1 MAASHR
7 RNERQPQQHRRRHK
21 LERRGFGHCIDPD
34 CPGQPSPEPTH
45 RAASFSAGRNRRLG
59 GAAQLNRQAERR
71 QRQAGDLG
79 RTRCFDSRDQGR
91 STGQPNDRLNEEHQR
106 FFEKD
111 RRHHL
116 GDRRHHIPD
125 RHTCA
130 ERRGRSSA
138 CRRTGPRLR
147 GAGCPSAQ
155 SGWSLG
161 LRGQADR
168 KPDQRERRACRAGH
182 GSGQPSRCD
191 DDTDRQLDPASDRH
205 MAKSAPP
212 AASRKPASLG
222 LVRRSAGWTRRRSRT
237 RPSCWSEC
245 STAHSSIATGFG
257 LWFATANLFRC
268 SRCGSAGR
276 SLEFVLHRLSVQDG
290 ATGRVQAYA
299 RSQIGHRARSNVQ
312 FTGRAREPNHQAAI
326 DRLEC

>member
-21 LERRGFGHCIDPD
+21 LEGRGFGHCIDPD
-34 CPGQPSPEPTH
+34 CPGQPRPEPTH
-45 RAASFSAGRNRRLG
+45 RAASFSAGRNRRLD
-59 GAAQLNRQAERR
+59 GAAQFNRQAERR
-71 QRQAGDLG
+71 QRQAGESA
-79 RTRCFDSRDQGR
+79 RTRCVDSCDQGR
-91 STGQPNDRLNEEHQR
+91 SSGQPNDRLNEEHQR

-116 GDRRHHIPD
+116 GDRRHRIPD
-125 RHTCA
+125 PYTCA
-130 ERRGRSSA
+130 EHRGRSSA

-147 GAGCPSAQ
+147 GAGCPNAQ
-155 SGWSLG
+155 SGRSLG

-191 DDTDRQLDPASDRH
+191 DDRDRQLDPASDRH
-205 MAKSAPP
+205 HGEIS
-212 AASRKPASLG
+212 AASREQKAGVAEVGQAVSRMDQATQQNKVFL
-222 LVRRSAGWTRRRSRT
+222 LVRMLDGAFI
-237 RPSCWSEC
+237 
-245 STAHSSIATGFG
+245 IATGIG

-276 SLEFVLHRLSVQDG
+276 SLEFVLHRVSVQDG
-290 ATGRVQAYA
+290 ATGRVRAYKKTA
-299 RSQIGHRARSNVQ
+299 DRASCSLQCPVHRES
-312 FTGRAREPNHQAAI
+312 T
-326 DRLEC
+326 